1 MEKGIY
7 KKMDVSLGDI
17 SFEDK
22 YKVGMLSLLKEP
34 KDVRVGVE
42 TINGFNPKF
51 HMRNATSDGHT
62 ITGFVTEEDL
72 EYYHKVM
79 VAKHN

>member
-1 MEKGIY
+1 METGIY
-7 KKMDVSLGDI
+7 KKMGVSLGDV

-22 YKVGMLSLLKEP
+22 YMVGMLSLSKEP
-34 KDVRVGVE
+34 KDIRVGVE

-51 HMRNATSDGHT
+51 HLRNATSDGHT
-62 ITGFVTEEDL
+62 ITGFVTEEEL

>member
-1 MEKGIY
+1 METGIY
-7 KKMDVSLGDI
+7 KKMGVSLGDV

-22 YKVGMLSLLKEP
+22 YMVGMLSLLKEP
-34 KDVRVGVE
+34 RDVRIGVE

-72 EYYHKVM
+72 EYYHKVL
-79 VAKHN
+79 VEKHN

>member
-1 MEKGIY
+1 METGMY
-7 KKMDVSLGDI
+7 KKMEVSLGDV

-22 YKVGMLSLLKEP
+22 YMVGMLSLSKEP
-34 KDVRVGVE
+34 KDVRIGVE
-42 TINGFNPKF
+42 TINGFNKKF
-51 HMRNATSDGHT
+51 HMRYATSDGHT
-62 ITGFVTEEDL
+62 ITGFVTEEEL

>member
-1 MEKGIY
+1 METGIY
-7 KKMDVSLGDI
+7 KKMGVSLGDV
-17 SFEDK
+17 SLEDK
-22 YKVGMLSLLKEP
+22 YMVGMLSLSKEP

-42 TINGFNPKF
+42 TINGCNLKF

-62 ITGFVTEEDL
+62 ITGFVTEEGL

-79 VAKHN
+79 LAKHN